1 MFEVK
6 EHKCV
11 PKDMHKIICNHQVL
25 FNDGENDVI
34 YTGTNKFGNII
45 LGVVMYDDDDTNYLR
60 YLHVILDDY
69 QYLNFFTKKITLRE
83 ILESNGSFFIVD
95 KEYNGKEIKFNII
108 SFDELPEEFRP
119 SEKSFCPDILY
130 KPSLEYSFSLQGGL
144 SDYHIATPEELGVVV
159 NMDKFLKTPTQFVNA
174 FELGRSVYIEA
185 GGNNQF
191 GMVGSF
197 KIKFKIELQQSEQL
211 SLLKTPSFDKITE
224 YFNKYFNYVFQ
235 KLPEESDDAFKQ
247 EKITST
253 EFKEIETLLTEI
265 YKEGEISLP
274 EAGFE
279 QQ

>member
-95 KEYNGKEIKFNII
+95 KEYNGKEIKFNILM
-108 SFDELPEEFRP
+108 FYYLN
-119 SEKSFCPDILY
+119 
-130 KPSLEYSFSLQGGL
+130 
-144 SDYHIATPEELGVVV
+144 V
-159 NMDKFLKTPTQFVNA
+159 NRL
-174 FELGRSVYIEA
+174 
-185 GGNNQF
+185 
-191 GMVGSF
+191 
-197 KIKFKIELQQSEQL
+197 
-211 SLLKTPSFDKITE
+211 
-224 YFNKYFNYVFQ
+224 NYC
-235 KLPEESDDAFKQ
+235 
-247 EKITST
+247 
-253 EFKEIETLLTEI
+253 
-265 YKEGEISLP
+265 
-274 EAGFE
+274 
-279 QQ
+279 